1 MELLIALVGIF
12 LAIVFWLASPK
23 SLRRRLGEYFS
34 GLFRRH
40 PAVTAEAYIDVFDG
54 RVEILTDELL
64 SHPADAARKKEFY
77 EIAPLDWDIIAA
89 HADVERDQQADVIE
103 ELTKPVDS
111 LRFVCIHGESGSGKS
126 TLAWRVAAQL
136 HKVHRMLVIR
146 VKDKE
151 EPEVWYRMTEFC
163 RRLRRPVCVLAD
175 DLFRHPEVC
184 QALREL
190 NPWLPLAILAT
201 SQTNE
206 YPPGRLKGQIVSI
219 HLGPPSFEEK
229 KRVLHRLDQD
239 LEDLTPDQLTRL
251 RAANEF
257 LVLMAEL
264 TFGKGFQDVVQDSLD
279 NLLRRYEQMYHAYE
293 YLCFAYSY
301 GVATPAS
308 LLERLDA
315 EGRFHD
321 LPNREGAQGLVFCD
335 EKRQELLRPGHQRR
349 AETAQRLFERH
360 RSSATVLRELM
371 SVVEVSS
378 PLERGFFARLLRTL
392 ASRKSEALDKALPHI
407 EGMVAQCV
415 QHAERISELTIWQAF
430 YFALERS
437 DEADRCV
444 DYALALEPISSD
456 DCNLLLRLYRKRGRE
471 REALPILDRWTQ
483 SHPELGGSR
492 PAYLGLVERYSSE
505 RDQARV
511 IHDTSAWLASHPDD
525 NYVRRAYLGLVERK
539 GTPGQTERVLKETSA
554 WLASHPDDS
563 SVRTAY
569 LGLVERKGTPG
580 QTERVLK
587 ETSAWLA
594 SHPDD
599 NYVRTAYLGLV
610 ERKGTPGQT
619 ERVLKETSAWLA
631 SHPDD
636 SSVRTAYLGLVER
649 YSSERDQA
657 RVIHDT
663 SAWLASH
670 PDDNYVRRAYL
681 GLVERKGTPGQTERV
696 LKETS
701 AWLASHPDDSSV
713 RTAYLGLV
721 ERKGTPGQ
729 TERVLKETSAWLAS
743 HPDDNYVRTAY
754 LGLVE
759 RKGTPGQTERVL
771 KETSAW
777 LASHPDDS
785 SVRTA
790 YLGLVERYSS
800 ERDQARVIHDTS
812 AWLASHPD
820 DNYVRTA
827 YLGLVERKGTPGQ
840 TERVL
845 KETPTWLHAHPNAT
859 DVWTRFISYLIAS
872 ERFDDAR
879 ALAEEII
886 SIHSRNSNVV
896 THYLHLM
903 QNHLEEERTRELYG
917 SLIKLFPRDIVIRSV
932 WARWLTTVNSGEEA
946 EKVFK
951 ALIAEHPKSFD
962 PHYGYGRLLLDMERY
977 GEAADQFRQV
987 LKIHPGHA
995 MAHDGLAA
1003 ALQGLGRRAEGLHDD
1018 SEAAR
1023 LFTAAEREFKS
1034 AIYWAGV
1041 AQDRQAIFFT
1051 HLGWFYVDRKRWSD
1065 ALAAFDQAAKEDPEY
1080 FGNYWGKGRAFVGL
1094 GQWRDA
1100 LHALQTTLE
1109 KAPNTLGPPA
1119 SDDISQLIERCELAL
1134 TTDP

>member
-539 GTPGQTERVLKETSA
+539 GTPGQTERVLKET
-554 WLASHPDDS
+554 
-563 SVRTAY
+563 
-569 LGLVERKGTPG
+569 
-580 QTERVLK
+580 
-587 ETSAWLA
+587 
-594 SHPDD
+594 
-599 NYVRTAYLGLV
+599 
-610 ERKGTPGQT
+610 
-619 ERVLKETSAWLA
+619 
-631 SHPDD
+631 
-636 SSVRTAYLGLVER
+636 
-649 YSSERDQA
+649 
-657 RVIHDT
+657 
-663 SAWLASH
+663 
-670 PDDNYVRRAYL
+670 
-681 GLVERKGTPGQTERV
+681 
-696 LKETS
+696 
-701 AWLASHPDDSSV
+701 
-713 RTAYLGLV
+713 
-721 ERKGTPGQ
+721 
-729 TERVLKETSAWLAS
+729 
-743 HPDDNYVRTAY
+743 
-754 LGLVE
+754 
-759 RKGTPGQTERVL
+759 
-771 KETSAW
+771 
-777 LASHPDDS
+777 
-785 SVRTA
+785 
-790 YLGLVERYSS
+790 
-800 ERDQARVIHDTS
+800 
-812 AWLASHPD
+812 
-820 DNYVRTA
+820 
-827 YLGLVERKGTPGQ
+827 
-840 TERVL
+840 
-845 KETPTWLHAHPNAT
+845 PTWLHAHPNAT

>member
-569 LGLVERKGTPG
+569 LGLVER
-580 QTERVLK
+580 
-587 ETSAWLA
+587 
-594 SHPDD
+594 
-599 NYVRTAYLGLV
+599 
-610 ERKGTPGQT
+610 
-619 ERVLKETSAWLA
+619 
-631 SHPDD
+631 
-636 SSVRTAYLGLVER
+636 
-649 YSSERDQA
+649 
-657 RVIHDT
+657 
-663 SAWLASH
+663 
-670 PDDNYVRRAYL
+670 
-681 GLVERKGTPGQTERV
+681 
-696 LKETS
+696 
-701 AWLASHPDDSSV
+701 
-713 RTAYLGLV
+713 
-721 ERKGTPGQ
+721 
-729 TERVLKETSAWLAS
+729 
-743 HPDDNYVRTAY
+743 
-754 LGLVE
+754 
-759 RKGTPGQTERVL
+759 
-771 KETSAW
+771 
-777 LASHPDDS
+777 
-785 SVRTA
+785 
-790 YLGLVERYSS
+790 YSS